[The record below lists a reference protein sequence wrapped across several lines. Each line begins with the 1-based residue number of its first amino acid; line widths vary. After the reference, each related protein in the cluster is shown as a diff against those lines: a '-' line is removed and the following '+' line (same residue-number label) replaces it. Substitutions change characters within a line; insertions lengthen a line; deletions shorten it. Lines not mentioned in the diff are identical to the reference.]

1 MNDAVYELLTS
12 SDELNREILE
22 EQARKWKVCPY
33 EMSLDV
39 AVWVD
44 AIICDYN
51 YVFDPQA
58 HLRRFFGEGNKGDY
72 LFLIDEAHNLVERGR
87 QMYSASICKE
97 DFLGIK
103 KKVRYEDEKLT
114 ERLEDCNR
122 GLLAMKR
129 ECEEYKV
136 LNSVSPVSYTHLDE
150 LVKLPLTLKR
160 YRSYKWLKDVTRN
173 NLEI

>member
-1 MNDAVYELLTS
+1 MKVIVLTAKDKICFCEETNCNPDYCPYAKGHFDRVNDAVYELLTS

-58 HLRRFFGEGNKGDY
+58 HLRRFFGERK
-72 LFLIDEAHNLVERGR
+72 
-87 QMYSASICKE
+87 
-97 DFLGIK
+97 
-103 KKVRYEDEKLT
+103 
-114 ERLEDCNR
+114 
-122 GLLAMKR
+122 
-129 ECEEYKV
+129 
-136 LNSVSPVSYTHLDE
+136 
-150 LVKLPLTLKR
+150 
-160 YRSYKWLKDVTRN
+160 
-173 NLEI
+173 